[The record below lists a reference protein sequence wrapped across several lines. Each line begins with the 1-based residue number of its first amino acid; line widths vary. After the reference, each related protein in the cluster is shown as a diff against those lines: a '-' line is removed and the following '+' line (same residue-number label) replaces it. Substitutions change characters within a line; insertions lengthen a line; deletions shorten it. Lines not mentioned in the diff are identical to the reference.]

1 MKIYICDT
9 PISATVHSTKAKA
22 VAALREFNKSPLVV
36 TESHQRKYGG
46 GSFIKKTIKD
56 SITLITLNEG
66 DEVYFEK
73 RRNSVGDQRSEMKVI
88 DFSFVTPRT

>member
-1 MKIYICDT
+1 MTTSNMKIYICET
-9 PISATVHSTKAKA
+9 PISTTVHSTKAKA
-22 VAALREFNKSPLVV
+22 VAALKEFNKSPLVV

-66 DEVYFEK
+66 DAVHFDK
-73 RRNSVGDQRSEMKVI
+73 RESAFHD
-88 DFSFVTPRT
+88 SFVIAIPSEHRT